1 MASQYDTMWR
11 SKPTSDWTAN
21 GSAETGH
28 DFIDQINE
36 QKSKVA
42 GAEDIYNKQQGIA
55 DTSRQTFQDMFG
67 NQTSYGD
74 YYGQAKE
81 SEGVNQAR
89 EQYQKSLAAVNG
101 VQSAMTALPSSVN
114 ANSGRVL
121 SQSQRQAALANQ
133 RNEYNSTLQ
142 YWQNKNAGDLSQY
155 QTALSAAQNLAGQRS
170 SEQQQNIAT
179 ALSDYH
185 TTMNELNNMYSQII
199 NERNVLRQIYGNM
212 YDDEYNHMA
221 QEIEMW
227 ATQVQAETQ
236 RYADEQANARNNAQI
251 AAQRSLSEYM
261 AEAEKKNNEA
271 LAKQSVI
278 DELNKAY
285 ASYKADIADY
295 NKKADDIGN
304 YIWGYDNPLSLHV
317 FGVGGGTAREQA
329 RNLEQKGF
337 EDYLYNQS
345 PYLQSVLREEY
356 SDLLPYYGIGA

>member
-21 GSAETGH
+21 GSAESGH
-28 DFIDQINE
+28 NFTEQINE
-36 QKSKVA
+36 QKANVENAQNLFNEQKGV
-42 GAEDIYNKQQGIA
+42 A

-133 RNEYNSTLQ
+133 MNEYNSTLQ
-142 YWQNKNAGDLSQY
+142 YWQNQNAGDLSQY
-155 QTALSAAQNLAGQRS
+155 QTALSAAQNLAGQQS

-185 TTMNELNNMYSQII
+185 TTMNELNNMYNQII
-199 NERNVLRQIYGNM
+199 NERNVLRQIYGDM

-236 RYADEQANARNNAQI
+236 RYAEEQANARNNASI
-251 AAQRSLSEYM
+251 AAQRSLSEYLNSQNQQ
-261 AEAEKKNNEA
+261 AEDNSFSSYLLSNAA
-271 LAKQSVI
+271 LDQS
-278 DELNKAY
+278 
-285 ASYKADIADY
+285 
-295 NKKADDIGN
+295 
-304 YIWGYDNPLSLHV
+304 
-317 FGVGGGTAREQA
+317 GVGGWA
-329 RNLEQKGF
+329 
-337 EDYLYNQS
+337 EDYTDQDKSN
-345 PYLQSVLREEY
+345 YLN
-356 SDLLPYYGIGA
+356 DMYYRWNTGDQAERNRIMSGATYQDYLNRIRGAY

>member
-21 GSAETGH
+21 GSAESGH
-28 DFIDQINE
+28 NFTEQINE
-36 QKSKVA
+36 QKANVENAQNLFNEQKGV
-42 GAEDIYNKQQGIA
+42 A

-133 RNEYNSTLQ
+133 MNEYNSTLQ
-142 YWQNKNAGDLSQY
+142 YWQNQNAGDLSQY
-155 QTALSAAQNLAGQRS
+155 QTALGAAQNLAGQQS

-185 TTMNELNNMYSQII
+185 TTMNELNNMYNQII
-199 NERNVLRQIYGNM
+199 NERNVLRQIYGDM

-251 AAQRSLSEYM
+251 AAQRSLSEYLNPQNQQ
-261 AEAEKKNNEA
+261 AEDNSFSSYLLSNAA
-271 LAKQSVI
+271 LDQS
-278 DELNKAY
+278 
-285 ASYKADIADY
+285 
-295 NKKADDIGN
+295 
-304 YIWGYDNPLSLHV
+304 
-317 FGVGGGTAREQA
+317 GVGGWA
-329 RNLEQKGF
+329 
-337 EDYLYNQS
+337 EDYTDQDKSN
-345 PYLQSVLREEY
+345 YLN
-356 SDLLPYYGIGA
+356 DMYYRWNTGDQAERNRIMSGATYQDYLNRIRGAY

>member
-21 GSAETGH
+21 GSAESGH
-28 DFIDQINE
+28 NFTEQINE
-36 QKSKVA
+36 QKANVENAQNLFNEQKGV
-42 GAEDIYNKQQGIA
+42 A

-133 RNEYNSTLQ
+133 MNEYNSTLQ
-142 YWQNKNAGDLSQY
+142 YWQNQNAGDLSQY
-155 QTALSAAQNLAGQRS
+155 QTALGAAQNLAGQQS

-185 TTMNELNNMYSQII
+185 TTMNELNNMYNQII
-199 NERNVLRQIYGNM
+199 NERNVLRQIYGDM

-251 AAQRSLSEYM
+251 AAQRSLSEYLNPQNQQ
-261 AEAEKKNNEA
+261 AEDNSFSSYLLSNAA
-271 LAKQSVI
+271 LDQS
-278 DELNKAY
+278 
-285 ASYKADIADY
+285 
-295 NKKADDIGN
+295 
-304 YIWGYDNPLSLHV
+304 
-317 FGVGGGTAREQA
+317 GVGGWAGDYTDQDKSNYLNDMYYRWNTGDQA
-329 RNLEQKGF
+329 ERNRIMSGATYQ
-337 EDYLYNQS
+337 DYLNR
-345 PYLQSVLREEY
+345 LR
-356 SDLLPYYGIGA
+356 GAY

>member
-21 GSAETGH
+21 GSAESGH
-28 DFIDQINE
+28 NFTEQINE
-36 QKSKVA
+36 QKANVENAQNLFNEQKGV
-42 GAEDIYNKQQGIA
+42 A

-133 RNEYNSTLQ
+133 MNEYNSTLQ

-155 QTALSAAQNLAGQRS
+155 QTALSAAQNAAEKQAS
-170 SEQQQNIAT
+170 FQQQNIAT

-199 NERNVLRQIYGNM
+199 NERNVLRQIYGDM

-227 ATQVQAETQ
+227 ATQVQAETS
-236 RYADEQANARNNAQI
+236 RYAEEQANARNNAQI

-271 LAKQSVI
+271 LAKQSAI

-285 ASYKADIADY
+285 ASYKADIADLK
-295 NKKADDIGN
+295 NKSGSLWN
-304 YIWGYDNPLSLHV
+304 YIGGEDNLFSGHAL
-317 FGVGGGTAREQA
+317 GWGGGLASDRA
-329 RNLEQKGF
+329 KALEQKGF

>member
-21 GSAETGH
+21 GSAESGH
-28 DFIDQINE
+28 NFTEQINE
-36 QKSKVA
+36 QKANVENAQNLFNEQKGV
-42 GAEDIYNKQQGIA
+42 A

-133 RNEYNSTLQ
+133 MNEYNSTLQ
-142 YWQNKNAGDLSQY
+142 YWQNQNAGDLSQY
-155 QTALSAAQNLAGQRS
+155 QTALSAAQNLAGQQS

-185 TTMNELNNMYSQII
+185 TTMNELNNMYNQII
-199 NERNVLRQIYGNM
+199 NERNVLRQIYGDM

-251 AAQRSLSEYM
+251 AAQRSLSEYLNPQNQQ
-261 AEAEKKNNEA
+261 AEDNSFSNYLLSNAA
-271 LAKQSVI
+271 LDQS
-278 DELNKAY
+278 
-285 ASYKADIADY
+285 
-295 NKKADDIGN
+295 
-304 YIWGYDNPLSLHV
+304 
-317 FGVGGGTAREQA
+317 GVGGWA
-329 RNLEQKGF
+329 
-337 EDYLYNQS
+337 EDYTDQDKSN
-345 PYLQSVLREEY
+345 YLN
-356 SDLLPYYGIGA
+356 DMYYRWNTGDQAERNRIMSGATYQDYLNRIRGAY